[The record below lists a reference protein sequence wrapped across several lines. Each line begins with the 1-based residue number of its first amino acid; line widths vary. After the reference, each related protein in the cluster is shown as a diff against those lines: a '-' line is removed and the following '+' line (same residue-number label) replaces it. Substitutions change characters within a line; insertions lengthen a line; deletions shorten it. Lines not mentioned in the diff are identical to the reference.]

1 MSLATSLLVHT
12 LREGDRLTAE
22 EFLRRWEKMPD
33 LKHAELING
42 IVFFNP
48 SPVSTAHSDSHFDL
62 AQWLGT
68 YRDATPGCQAG
79 LECTWRMGPD
89 DVAQPDLFLRLD
101 PEYGGQS
108 RTEGKYAAGAPE
120 LTVEVSGSST
130 SRDLGVKLAL
140 YRRSGVREYL
150 SVLLNP
156 KQVIWR
162 TLVRGDMRK
171 SRRKIADC
179 IALAFSLVC
188 GWIRRRCGVL
198 AGRCE
203 RQSKEVSNPSSMRL
217 LCGSWRHGRRGSGRG
232 SLNSKVMRWALSSAG

>member
-1 MSLATSLLVHT
+1 MSLATSLLVPT

-42 IVFFNP
+42 IVFFMP

-79 LECTWRMGPD
+79 LECTWKMGPD

-120 LTVEVSGSST
+120 LIVEVSGSST
-130 SRDLGVKLAL
+130 SRDLGVKLAV

-162 TLVRGDMRK
+162 TLVRGGYAEIAPEDNGLYCSRVFPGLGLDPAALWG
-171 SRRKIADC
+171 SRRSVRTAVERGIKSEQHA
-179 IALAFSLVC
+179 AFL
-188 GWIRRRCGVL
+188 
-198 AGRCE
+198 
-203 RQSKEVSNPSSMRL
+203 RQLEARQARKRA
-217 LCGSWRHGRRGSGRG
+217 R
-232 SLNSKVMRWALSSAG
+232 